1 MRGYPLEE
9 GGSRPLLPL
18 LPGKRKTE
26 TQTER
31 VQHGPLSIQV
41 RIIAHFLFTLKRSK
55 SATAEAAGS
64 LQSDPFSLPDVEHA
78 LVAGARAHVDNRGQ
92 PGLGSGLPQW
102 KLTLAVGC
110 APVL

>member
-18 LPGKRKTE
+18 LPRKRKTE

-31 VQHGPLSIQV
+31 VQHGPLPIQV
-41 RIIAHFLFTLKRSK
+41 CTIAHFLFTVKRSK
-55 SATAEAAGS
+55 SATAGS
-64 LQSDPFSLPDVEHA
+64 LQSDPFPLPDVERT

-92 PGLGSGLPQW
+92 W
-102 KLTLAVGC
+102 N
-110 APVL
+110 